1 MAENVTLARPYAE
14 AAYQLA
20 LAGNALAEWSGALEC
35 MRAVTSHPDMRHC
48 IDNPRLAEQ
57 DLTQMLLDAID
68 GNLNS
73 DQKNFIRVLVANQR
87 LAVVTEIRDLFLE
100 QKNAHEGVKDAQ
112 ITSAFPLDTESLAQ
126 LVSNLEQR
134 FKCRIQATVNVD
146 PELIGG
152 ARIAIG
158 DQVIDASIRGKL
170 AAMSIA
176 LQN

>member
-20 LAGNALAEWSGALEC
+20 LAGNALAGWSEALQRMLSVAE
-35 MRAVTSHPDMRHC
+35 HPDMRLC
-48 IDNPRLAEQ
+48 IDNPRLPDQ
-57 DLTQMLLDAID
+57 DLTRIFLDAVD
-68 GNLNS
+68 GNLTS
-73 DQKNFIRVLVANQR
+73 DQKNFARVLVANQR
-87 LAVVTEIRDLFLE
+87 LGVMSEIRDLFLE
-100 QKNAHEGVKDAQ
+100 QKNAHEGVKDAR
-112 ITSAFPLDTESLAQ
+112 ITSAFPLDTAGLAQ
-126 LVSNLEQR
+126 LVADLEQR
-134 FKCRIQATVNVD
+134 FKCRIQATVSVD

-152 ARIAIG
+152 VRIAVG

>member
-20 LAGNALAEWSGALEC
+20 LAVNALAGWSEALQRMLSVAE
-35 MRAVTSHPDMRHC
+35 HPDMRLC
-48 IDNPRLAEQ
+48 IDNPRLPDK
-57 DLTQMLLDAID
+57 DLTQMFLDAVD
-68 GNLNS
+68 GDLTT
-73 DQKNFIRVLVANQR
+73 DQKNFARVLVANQR
-87 LAVVTEIRDLFLE
+87 LGVMAEIRDLFLE
-100 QKNAHEGVKDAQ
+100 QKNAHEGVKDAR
-112 ITSAFPLDTESLAQ
+112 ITSAFPLDTAGLAQ
-126 LVSNLEQR
+126 LVADLEQR
-134 FKCRIQATVNVD
+134 FRCRIQATVSVD